1 MCFKNNFL
9 WIRFMKT
16 LIRCALQYVADKYVH
31 NKKSERVNL
40 WDFLIIGGK
49 LWEKSTFNVP
59 QKSPTFVGLFRYF
72 AWVWA
77 TPPHDAHAWVHLYIQ
92 STDFTLKRL
101 WWASQNTTWALSVFL
116 VEILLFCAAGEI
128 FNETSTINCAKSTSF
143 SGTSSHS
150 NCLKLCDSA

>member
-1 MCFKNNFL
+1 MWTKTVFCQKMCFKNTFL

-59 QKSPTFVGLFRYF
+59 QKNPTFVGLFRYS

-77 TPPHDAHAWVHLYIQ
+77 TPPHDAHAWVHLSGYFVWIIV
-92 STDFTLKRL
+92 DF
-101 WWASQNTTWALSVFL
+101 
-116 VEILLFCAAGEI
+116 
-128 FNETSTINCAKSTSF
+128 
-143 SGTSSHS
+143 
-150 NCLKLCDSA
+150 DSANIPILENFRFEPKSHKPLVNLNNDYPA